1 MSDKYYRGLRNFLND
16 TKYKLQFASMTLE
29 INENKNNVNGIKSD
43 ITDNLS
49 KISNL
54 EKYLVS
60 SNGFNKVYKI
70 KKQIF
75 KFDKDTNFFKLIK
88 IEIKHDFTI
97 DSLLII
103 TNHLHFKYDNLNDDY
118 HRCQNEYNIYNEDD
132 LIHTY
137 IFNHDKYYNENLD
150 ILYTNEDFCIRFNN
164 NYKKIKII
172 LDLHRHNRHGVGNID
187 LKIDDNSNNYLNID
201 YLDKNNENSDKI
213 LSNLGKI
220 DTNTDNISSNLGKI
234 STNEGNI
241 SSNSRQISTNEG
253 NISSNSGQISTNEEN
268 ISSNSGQISANEGNI
283 SSNSGQIS
291 TNEGNISSNLEKI
304 NDNKDDILSLQN
316 SNVKAFYNLE
326 KIFIYDIEKGDQ
338 NVNKDNYHIFEKE
351 IIYNFIKD
359 SYLEIILK
367 VLTEVSNYVLI
378 GFFQILCNFYDEN
391 DDLFYTI
398 SLSTA
403 MGSIN
408 KLSTIKSVFIVP
420 ISKSI
425 NKIKIDFLLCLN
437 VVKKID
443 QLNLL
448 FKILIVIKYI

>member
-16 TKYKLQFASMTLE
+16 TKYKLQFASTTLK
-29 INENKNNVNGIKSD
+29 INDNKNNISGIKND

-49 KISNL
+49 KIGNL

-60 SNGFNKVYKI
+60 SNGFNKVYNI

-75 KFDKDTNFFKLIK
+75 KFNKDTHFFKLFE
-88 IEIKHDFTI
+88 IEIEHDFTI

-132 LIHTY
+132 LIRTY

-150 ILYTNEDFCIRFNN
+150 ILYTNKDFCIRFKN

-172 LDLHRHNRHGVGNID
+172 LDLHGHNRHGVGSID
-187 LKIDDNSNNYLNID
+187 LEIDDNSNNYLDID

-234 STNEGNI
+234 D
-241 SSNSRQISTNEG
+241 
-253 NISSNSGQISTNEEN
+253 EN
-268 ISSNSGQISANEGNI
+268 
-283 SSNSGQIS
+283 
-291 TNEGNISSNLEKI
+291 K
-304 NDNKDDILSLQN
+304 KDILSLKN
-316 SNVKAFYNLE
+316 TNFKSFDNLD
-326 KIFIYDIEKGDQ
+326 KIFIFDIEKGSET
-338 NVNKDNYHIFEKE
+338 VNKDNHFPIFEKE
-351 IIYNFIKD
+351 ITHTFIKN

-367 VLTEVSNYVLI
+367 VFTEISNYVLI
-378 GFFQILCNFYDEN
+378 RFFQILCNFYDEN

-403 MGSIN
+403 IGSIN

-420 ISKSI
+420 INKNM
-425 NKIKIDFLLCLN
+425 NKIKTDFLLCLK
-437 VVKKID
+437 VIKKID

-448 FKILIVIKYI
+448 FMILIVITYM